1 MAWYSRTRVA
11 ALTLIVLARNPHI
24 DEFPAHF
31 LHDYALTFA
40 AITKHDYSV
49 TGG

>member
-1 MAWYSRTRVA
+1 MARYSGTRVA

-31 LHDYALTFA
+31 LYDYALALA
-40 AITKHDYSV
+40 AITKHDYAI